1 MLKQTILGAL
11 IAAAA
16 FAVPQ
21 TSTAQSGSRADPSR
35 YQYRDRNGEVHWD
48 RAGWRR
54 AEEIRKQR
62 ELVRKRELQRQHQA
76 EQQREREQR
85 QRAERQLARRH

>member
-1 MLKQTILGAL
+1 MAQPGA
-11 IAAAA
+11 
-16 FAVPQ
+16 
-21 TSTAQSGSRADPSR
+21 GADARSYR
-35 YQYRDRNGEVHWD
+35 YTDRNGEVHWD

-62 ELVRKRELQRQHQA
+62 ETARKRELQRQHQA

-85 QRAERQLARRH
+85 QRARRH